1 MTKYELV
8 VVLDPK
14 LSKTDST
21 ALVQTIETEFAKGFE
36 QKDDIGMLELDHPI
50 SWNDRAYYIS
60 YLVSIDPSQVS
71 EMKRVMLITKWI
83 LRFAFYKMWTH
94 EKFLTFSQVNK
105 MFEMSDEEIQKKV
118 NENAFKSID
127 SESKRK

>member
-8 VVLDPK
+8 VVLDPR
-14 LSKTDST
+14 LSKDDT
-21 ALVQTIETEFAKGFE
+21 ASLVQTIETEFAKGFE
-36 QKDDIGMLELDHPI
+36 IKDDMGLLDLESPI
-50 SWNDRAYYIS
+50 DGNERAYFIS
-60 YLVSIDPSQVS
+60 YLVALDPTQISQT
-71 EMKRVMLITKWI
+71 KRVLGITKWI
-83 LRFAFYKMWTH
+83 LRSGIYKLSTH
-94 EKFLTFSQVNK
+94 EKFLTFAQVNK